1 VRAID
6 FDDPVPRSNRKVTPP
21 SEPPIA
27 PPTDQD
33 VASLLEILRKKLSYQ
48 KVDLYADPVYARST
62 EVELFIV
69 EDWQRA
75 KAVQR

>member
-1 VRAID
+1 MRAID
-6 FDDPVPRSNRKVTPP
+6 FDDPTYTKEQMNPPVRVP
-21 SEPPIA
+21 SEQEITA
-27 PPTDQD
+27 LVD
-33 VASLLEILRKKLSYQ
+33 ILRKKLSYQ